1 MQSPLRPDCGSAALV
16 ACPPGRGRSG
26 SAAST
31 VSVCAMPLEMHGI
44 AIAIGASMALGVH
57 AVKSRRGS
65 TRVHCTCHLSP
76 AAAAVLQLSRKK
88 RTLESATAA
97 CRGFSV
103 NSHPARADSGARAA
117 AVAAARAAH
126 ICNAT
131 TCTARQP
138 EHARWQTRT

>member
-44 AIAIGASMALGVH
+44 AIGIAIGASMALGVH

-65 TRVHCTCHLSP
+65 TLLESCHLSP

-117 AVAAARAAH
+117 ARAAH